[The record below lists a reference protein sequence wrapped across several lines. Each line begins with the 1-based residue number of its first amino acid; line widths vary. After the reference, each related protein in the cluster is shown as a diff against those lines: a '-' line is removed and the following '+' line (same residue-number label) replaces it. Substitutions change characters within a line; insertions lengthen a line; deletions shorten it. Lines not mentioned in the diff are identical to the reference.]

1 MFKRFPF
8 IHNHGDFVHLDA
20 LRDWLRGVVSLESFL
35 KSKDDKA
42 IVKDMHFTDER
53 TTVDYIDTKDDTE
66 KTETLCEYLTSDFF
80 RLDDKNQFKKADHI
94 RFKEYPNHE
103 KVITVRD
110 KETGEFR
117 DVIRSNCPIA
127 YEATN
132 DYMTSNKAVHIGIY
146 DNGIK
151 IYDDSFDK
159 TSLLAKKDYQFC
171 NPIAYNATDSYQ
183 NSPKCHYLGVN
194 NDGITVYNTNTKE
207 VLQKYA
213 YGEVKRYAPA
223 DYRYFMGVMDA
234 TSTSNT
240 TPIDFTQSY
249 IEFFAI
255 KNKVISAQAKVHFT
269 NSISIASGGYK
280 VLRMITS
287 DNKSDV
293 ITSDFVNSELV
304 FPKTVRCSNNTQD
317 TGKFVITSINQGMQN
332 NNLPITNGDF
342 YISFYNPTNQAITVN
357 DVVIAY

>member
-20 LRDWLRGVVSLESFL
+20 LRDWLRGVVSLETFL

-66 KTETLCEYLTSDFF
+66 KTETLCEYLISDVFDETNPSQ
-80 RLDDKNQFKKADHI
+80 LNKVDKISFIKNENGERRINVREKNNKKQ
-94 RFKEYPNHE
+94 RQS
-103 KVITVRD
+103 VIL
-110 KETGEFR
+110 
-117 DVIRSNCPIA
+117 SNIPIA
-127 YEATN
+127 YDANTN
-132 DYMTSNKAVHIGIY
+132 TYNGTSKAHHIGVNE
-146 DNGIK
+146 NGVK
-151 IYDDSFDK
+151 IYNDE
-159 TSLLAKKDYQFC
+159 TLQVKKDYQFC
-171 NPIAYNATDSYQ
+171 SPIAYNVTDGYQ
-183 NSPKCHYLGVN
+183 NSPKCNYLGVN

-207 VLQKYA
+207 VLEKYV
-213 YGEVKRYAPA
+213 YGEVKRYAPT
-223 DYRYFMGVMDA
+223 DYSYFMNILDVSSP
-234 TSTSNT
+234 TSTT
-240 TPIDFTQSY
+240 TVDFTQSY

-269 NSISIASGGYK
+269 NSICIASGGHK
-280 VLRMITS
+280 VLRMFTS

-304 FPKTVRCSNNTQD
+304 FPKTVRCSNNAQD
-317 TGKFVITSINQGMQN
+317 SGKFVIASINQLMQN

-342 YISFYNPTNQAITVN
+342 YISFYNPTNQAINVN

>member
-20 LRDWLRGVVSLESFL
+20 LRDWLRGVVSLETFL

-66 KTETLCEYLTSDFF
+66 KTETLCEYLTSDVF
-80 RLDDKNQFKKADHI
+80 DETNPNQFNKVDKISFIKNENGERRINVREKNNKKQ
-94 RFKEYPNHE
+94 RLS
-103 KVITVRD
+103 VIL
-110 KETGEFR
+110 
-117 DVIRSNCPIA
+117 SNIPIA
-127 YEATN
+127 YDATTDTYN
-132 DYMTSNKAVHIGIY
+132 GTSKSHHIGVNE
-146 DNGIK
+146 NGVK
-151 IYDDSFDK
+151 IY
-159 TSLLAKKDYQFC
+159 
-171 NPIAYNATDSYQ
+171 
-183 NSPKCHYLGVN
+183 
-194 NDGITVYNTNTKE
+194 NDET
-207 VLQKYA
+207 LQVIRQYK

-223 DYRYFMGVMDA
+223 DYRYFMNILDVSSP
-234 TSTSNT
+234 TNT
-240 TPIDFTQSY
+240 DYIDFTQSY

-255 KNKVISAQAKVHFT
+255 NNKVISAQAKVHLT
-269 NSISIASGGYK
+269 NSISIESGSYK

-287 DNKSDV
+287 GNESDV
-293 ITSDFVNSELV
+293 ITSDFIKSELV

-317 TGKFVITSINQGMQN
+317 NGKFVITSINQLMQN

-342 YISFYNPTNQAITVN
+342 YISFYNPTNQAVTVN